1 MESLE
6 GVGRMDNI
14 PGLSYPESKKGKKK
28 APNKNKT
35 LSLQNFLQDENQESD
50 SEEKSETEIF
60 NSSLMG
66 NLKLSEEERAVME
79 SCHSFIHDLLKQLGP
94 SNAGDPILQ
103 TEINNFPP
111 EAKNVI
117 HKCGG
122 YRSFILLSKDLVVV
136 DKMLCARSDLIAAQN
151 SALQGFSTM
160 QHNGSYSNVSINESY
175 DAPRAP
181 NHNQPPPRNALIDTS
196 KPPNLPPQKHV
207 KDIWNSK
214 QNSGVWNQNNAQ
226 REVQVDSS
234 GGIWGNNSNH
244 QNSSGSF
251 PLQLPRYE
259 GSLFNDGIHSDS
271 LAKTYPPPS
280 IKSNKPTNNRESDFP
295 IEDNEPH
302 SLLGGLGP
310 SSGFS
315 SSFGSK
321 GGSSALSDLA
331 KNGTSDK
338 KSPDDSNGESA
349 AQKLMK
355 GFCSEGLFSSPEYW
369 KSDDLSSGPNRQWEE
384 MHNLS
389 EQTSQQGKIIEDF
402 QDRVWKL
409 TSHNND
415 LLKQLA
421 DKEQDVDKLS
431 RDLVDLKAKYADLD
445 SKHQRMS
452 AEMGALNS
460 ENQTLKAQVSLRPES
475 ESSSQSTNGEV
486 QSNGSP
492 ELKTNTDREVI
503 WSLQKQLEMEQLR
516 TRNLTQELQIQRDE
530 AMRKSHPPGLIN
542 HPRSLTRQAG
552 SVPMLGLGAP
562 GLDEDPF
569 GLRRMMQNGPM
580 NNGSMPP
587 ISRQS
592 SMFGP
597 LVGPEFVPSANPIN
611 KSGAGMV
618 WTPSGFVPAAH
629 PIDKSD
635 SSIGLTGLSLA
646 SEEERVTTGNR
657 SSHTPSPA
665 GSTSPP
671 APSLTFPSSFNPAP
685 SYPNSAFSSAPSFPG
700 PAHQSNPSFAPPFC
714 SFSQPPPAPQAAIG
728 TTAPTAPPTAAVPPP
743 AAQTTGTG
751 GSVPSVPQNTK
762 IAREQQLVKKLVGA
776 IPGSN
781 EDKVR
786 QYIQVLRSKSK
797 NGKLSGLAT
806 SEIAVQIS
814 ELMKNENQ

>member
-14 PGLSYPESKKGKKK
+14 PGLSFPEGKKGKKK

-35 LSLQNFLQDENQESD
+35 LSLQTFLQDENQETSD

-66 NLKLSEEERAVME
+66 NLKLSDEEKAVME

-136 DKMLCARSDLIAAQN
+136 DKMLCARSDLIVAQN
-151 SALQGFSTM
+151 SALQGFSM
-160 QHNGSYSNVSINESY
+160 QHNGSSSNTPSNESY
-175 DAPRAP
+175 EAPRAS
-181 NHNQPPPRNALIDTS
+181 NHPNQPSRNALIDTS

-214 QNSGVWNQNNAQ
+214 QNSGVWNQNNSQ
-226 REVQVDSS
+226 REAQVDSS
-234 GGIWGNNSNH
+234 GGIWGNNSNPNQ

-251 PLQLPRYE
+251 PLQLPLYE
-259 GSLFNDGIHSDS
+259 GSLFNDGSLNNGIHSDS
-271 LAKTYPPPS
+271 LSKTYPPPS
-280 IKSNKPTNNRESDFP
+280 KSNKQRNNRESDFP

-315 SSFGSK
+315 SSFASK

-338 KSPDDSNGESA
+338 KSPDESNGESA

-355 GFCSEGLFSSPEYW
+355 GFCQEGLFSSSEYW
-369 KSDDLSSGPNRQWEE
+369 KSDDLSSGSNRQWED
-384 MHNLS
+384 
-389 EQTSQQGKIIEDF
+389 SQQSSQQVKIIEDF

-421 DKEQDVDKLS
+421 DKEQDVDKFS
-431 RDLVDLKAKYADLD
+431 KDLVDLQAKYVALE
-445 SKHQRMS
+445 SKQHRMS

-460 ENQTLKAQVSLRPES
+460 ENKTLKAQVSLWPES
-475 ESSSQSTNGEV
+475 ESNSQPTNGDV

-542 HPRSLTRQAG
+542 HPRSLTRQPG

-580 NNGSMPP
+580 NNGGMPP

-597 LVGPEFVPSANPIN
+597 LVGPEFVKSAHSIN
-611 KSGAGMV
+611 KSA
-618 WTPSGFVPAAH
+618 
-629 PIDKSD
+629 

-646 SEEERVTTGNR
+646 SEEERLTGNR
-657 SSHTPSPA
+657 SSHTPSPD
-665 GSTSPP
+665 TISPP
-671 APSLTFPSSFNPAP
+671 APSLSFPSSFPAP
-685 SYPNSAFSSAPSFPG
+685 SYPNSAFSTAPSFNGPVHQPNFSQPG
-700 PAHQSNPSFAPPFC
+700 QF
-714 SFSQPPPAPQAAIG
+714 FSQPPPGPPTQAAIG
-728 TTAPTAPPTAAVPPP
+728 TTAGTAPTVDVPPV
-743 AAQTTGTG
+743 AQTTGTG
-751 GSVPSVPQNTK
+751 SGSVPQNTK
-762 IAREQQLVKKLVGA
+762 IAREQQLVKKLVTA
-776 IPGSN
+776 LPGSD
-781 EDKVR
+781 EEKVR
-786 QYIQVLRSKSK
+786 HYIQVLRSQSK

-806 SEIAVQIS
+806 SEIAVKIA
-814 ELMKNENQ
+814 ELMKVDGL